1 MITNKHIRQRLD
13 KISSGIP
20 SEQGQMP
27 AHVWQELNEYL
38 VNHYERLDK
47 EARSY
52 ADNVFDQLEAGIEQR
67 IGSLPEGR
75 AKKAVRRRLSMVRGE
90 RPPLPV
96 LYLDTPVIENII
108 RHSLGERLSEPVATG
123 SKALYEE
130 TKTLVKSGKLICPE
144 NSSHREAL
152 QMGGTQSRKGLDI
165 MRTLSEGLSF
175 RHSQSIEDFQIF
187 RALRGFISDNG
198 PVDYRKFWQDAFE
211 KKTVNTVMKRHFSI
225 VFNGFPAPAE
235 KPGAAVSPQV
245 EPESLF
251 TRLRI
256 RHDKASL
263 KNEQQ
268 LQQKSARHLRDLA
281 RLGMRYL
288 SMMGEVDKR
297 HLEGFWAGQRIDL
310 PLALWKY
317 CGGNPEDLQ
326 GLLSFFES
334 EHFRDVPAMK
344 IKQDMWNTLS
354 MDRAEGL
361 GRATGHADVNVLSAV
376 LPYTDVMILGSNM
389 TDVIRGKL
397 GFDSKFDTEIYG
409 ADEHDLI
416 KAALKEIASGKSQGQ

>member
-1 MITNKHIRQRLD
+1 MITNKHIRERLD

-20 SEQGQMP
+20 SERGQMP

-75 AKKAVRRRLSMVRGE
+75 AKKALRRKLSMVRGE

-108 RHSLGERLSEPVATG
+108 RHSLGERLPEPVATG

-144 NSSHREAL
+144 NSLHREAL

-187 RALRGFISDNG
+187 RALRGFISGNG
-198 PVDYRKFWQDAFE
+198 PVDCRKFWQDAFE
-211 KKTVNTVMKRHFSI
+211 KKTVNTVLKRHPSI
-225 VFNGFPAPAE
+225 VFNGFPALAE

-245 EPESLF
+245 ESESLF

-256 RHDKASL
+256 RYDKASL

-268 LQQKSARHLRDLA
+268 LQQRSTRHLRDLA

-317 CGGNPEDLQ
+317 CGGNPEDLE
-326 GLLSFFES
+326 GLMSFFES

-361 GRATGHADVNVLSAV
+361 TRVTGQVDGNILSAV

-389 TDVIRGKL
+389 TDVIRGRL
-397 GFDSKFDTEIYG
+397 GLDSKYDTEIYS

-416 KAALKEIASGKSQGQ
+416 KAALKEIACAD

>member
-1 MITNKHIRQRLD
+1 
-13 KISSGIP
+13 
-20 SEQGQMP
+20 
-27 AHVWQELNEYL
+27 
-38 VNHYERLDK
+38 
-47 EARSY
+47 
-52 ADNVFDQLEAGIEQR
+52 
-67 IGSLPEGR
+67 
-75 AKKAVRRRLSMVRGE
+75 
-90 RPPLPV
+90 LPV

-108 RHSLGERLSEPVATG
+108 RHSLGERLPEPVATG
-123 SKALYEE
+123 SKTLYEE

-144 NSSHREAL
+144 NSLHREAL
-152 QMGGTQSRKGLDI
+152 QKGGTQFRKGLDI

-187 RALRGFISDNG
+187 RALRGFISGNG
-198 PVDYRKFWQDAFE
+198 PVDYRKVWQDAFE
-211 KKTVNTVMKRHFSI
+211 KKTVNTVMKRRFSI
-225 VFNGFPAPAE
+225 VFNGFPALAE
-235 KPGAAVSPQV
+235 KPGAGVSPQV
-245 EPESLF
+245 ESESLF

-256 RHDKASL
+256 RYDKASL

-268 LQQKSARHLRDLA
+268 LQQRSTRHLRDLA

-288 SMMGEVDKR
+288 SMIGEVDKR

-326 GLLSFFES
+326 GLMSFFES
-334 EHFRDVPAMK
+334 EHCRDVPAMK

-389 TDVIRGKL
+389 TDVIRDGL
-397 GFDSKFDTEIYG
+397 GFDSKFDTEIYS

-416 KAALKEIASGKSQGQ
+416 KAALKEIACGESQGQ